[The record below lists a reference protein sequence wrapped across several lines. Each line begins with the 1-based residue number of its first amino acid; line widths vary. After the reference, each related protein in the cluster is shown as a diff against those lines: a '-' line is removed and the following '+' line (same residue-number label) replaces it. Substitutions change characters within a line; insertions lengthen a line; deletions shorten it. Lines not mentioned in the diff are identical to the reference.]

1 MRKVS
6 DMKNKLKI
14 LVFFIIL
21 TLSSTTVFADSN
33 VIKKDK
39 NTIEKTYKYVSNG
52 ENKKDKSIEK
62 KIKYDGKEYVLKDI
76 KYDNKPIE
84 IKEKVKVENKED
96 YLKIIEKDIYGKR
109 VKFKAKGVK
118 WDDKE
123 KISLSESIE
132 YQNRGDIKNEIEK
145 DGHVLKLE
153 NITSKTKTETFNAPA
168 VFYSYDKDTN
178 EYIFEGKTVHIG
190 NTPLWDGY
198 QRDIKEYL
206 GINGND
212 YSILGGT
219 FTSENILVDESTNL
233 HQRTAI
239 YRGSKIVPYYLA
251 TYQFNGEDNLKEHEG
266 EITYVADGYY
276 KTNAD
281 VTYTVTES
289 LMAKILKY
297 GLGIL
302 VLGTAVALI
311 LFLLKKKKKEDN

>member
-6 DMKNKLKI
+6 GMKNKLKI
-14 LVFFIIL
+14 LVFFMIL
-21 TLSSTTVFADSN
+21 ILSSTTVFADSN
-33 VIKKDK
+33 VIQKDK
-39 NTIEKTYKYVSNG
+39 NTIEKTYEYVSNG

-62 KIKYDGKEYVLKDI
+62 KIKYNGKEYVLKDI

-96 YLKIIEKDIYGKR
+96 YLKTIEKEIYGKR

-145 DGHVLKLE
+145 DGHILKLE
-153 NITSKTKTETFNAPA
+153 NITSKTKTEIFNAPA

-178 EYIFEGKTVHIG
+178 EYIFEGKTVYIE
-190 NTPLWDGY
+190 NTPLWNGY

-206 GINGND
+206 GLNGND

-219 FTSENILVDESTNL
+219 FTSENTLVDESTNL

-251 TYQFNGEDNLKEHEG
+251 TYQFNGEDDLKEHEG

-276 KTNAD
+276 RTNAD
-281 VTYTVTES
+281 ATYTVTES

-297 GLGIL
+297 GVGIL

-311 LFLLKKKKKEDN
+311 LFLLQKKKKEEN